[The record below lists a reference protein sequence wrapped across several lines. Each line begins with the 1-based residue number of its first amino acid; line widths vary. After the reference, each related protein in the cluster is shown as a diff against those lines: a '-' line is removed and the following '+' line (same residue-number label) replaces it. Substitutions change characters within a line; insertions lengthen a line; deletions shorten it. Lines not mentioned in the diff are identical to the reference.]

1 MRITSLVMV
10 LGLSGA
16 ALAGQ
21 APVVSVA
28 QAQDSQDSLEDRVD
42 RLERILESR
51 GESQIRMS
59 EQLRN
64 LQREV
69 SELRGVTEVHA
80 NQLEQV
86 LERQRDLYQEID
98 RRVSELS
105 SNSNSSSSST
115 PAVVQNNDNENLQV
129 AYSDNLSENEAYDR
143 AIALVLE
150 EREYDRAIPEF
161 RSFIEAFPDST
172 YLGNAHYWLG
182 QLLYARND
190 HEQAREHFTE
200 VVENHSDSSK
210 RADCL
215 LKLGIIAQDEGDTS
229 TASDRF
235 EQVVDEYPD
244 STEANMARQ
253 RLDDLDA

>member
-21 APVVSVA
+21 APVISVA
-28 QAQDSQDSLEDRVD
+28 QAQDSLEDRVD

-105 SNSNSSSSST
+105 SNRST
-115 PAVVQNNDNENLQV
+115 TPTVVQDNDNDSDNLQV

-161 RSFIEAFPDST
+161 RSFIDAFPDST

-190 HEQAREHFTE
+190 HAQAREHFTE
-200 VVENHSDSSK
+200 VVENHPDSSK

-215 LKLGIIAQDEGDTS
+215 LKLGIIAQDEDDTA
-229 TASDRF
+229 TASERF

-253 RLDDLDA
+253 RLEDLDA

>member
-10 LGLSGA
+10 LGMSGA

-21 APVVSVA
+21 APVISVA
-28 QAQDSQDSLEDRVD
+28 QAQDSLENRVE

-98 RRVSELS
+98 RRVSELNANRAS
-105 SNSNSSSSST
+105 SPTVT
-115 PAVVQNNDNENLQV
+115 PTGDDNLQV

-161 RSFIEAFPDST
+161 RGFIENFPNST

-190 HEQAREHFTE
+190 HAQARDHFSE
-200 VVENHSDSSK
+200 VVENHPNSNK

-215 LKLGIIAQDEGDTS
+215 LKLGIIAQDEGD
-229 TASDRF
+229 AAAAADRF
-235 EQVVDEYPD
+235 EQVVDEYPN

-253 RLDDLDA
+253 RLENLNA

>member
-1 MRITSLVMV
+1 MRITSLVLL

-21 APVVSVA
+21 APVISVA
-28 QAQDSQDSLEDRVD
+28 QAQDSLADRVD
-42 RLERILESR
+42 RLERILASR

-98 RRVSELS
+98 RRVSEL
-105 SNSNSSSSST
+105 NANRSST
-115 PAVVQNNDNENLQV
+115 PAVVQNSDDSLEV

-161 RSFIEAFPDST
+161 RSFIETFPNST

-190 HEQAREHFTE
+190 HAQAREHFME
-200 VVENHSDSSK
+200 VVENHPNSNK

-215 LKLGIIAQDEGDTS
+215 LKLGIIAQDEGDTA

-235 EQVVDEYPD
+235 DQVVDEYPD

-253 RLDDLDA
+253 RLENLDA

>member
-10 LGLSGA
+10 LGFSGA
-16 ALAGQ
+16 AISGQ
-21 APVVSVA
+21 APVISAA
-28 QAQDSQDSLEDRVD
+28 QAQDSLEDRVG

-98 RRVSELS
+98 RRVSEL
-105 SNSNSSSSST
+105 NANRSST
-115 PAVVQNNDNENLQV
+115 PTVVQGGDDNLQV

-161 RSFIEAFPDST
+161 RSFIENFPNST

-190 HEQAREHFTE
+190 HTQAREHFSE
-200 VVENHSDSSK
+200 VVNNHPNSSK

-215 LKLGIIAQDEGDTS
+215 LKLGIIAQDEGDAS

-253 RLDDLDA
+253 RLQNLDA